1 MAGTK
6 TKTGGKKARYTPV
19 VAEQRFGRLVAKW
32 PVGITGTNVCWMCL
46 CDCGKFKSVRECNL
60 LNGETTSCRCF
71 TADRIGLKN
80 IKHGFFVGR
89 TQGGVSPE
97 AQMWS
102 KARIRARKLGLP
114 FDILPSDVVI
124 PEMCPLLEIKIQVQK
139 GTSSGNSPT
148 LDKII
153 PHLGYVKG
161 NVWVIS
167 KKANQIKTN
176 ATFLELKTFFKNMYK
191 MEAACAV

>member
-1 MAGTK
+1 MANT
-6 TKTGGKKARYTPV
+6 
-19 VAEQRFGRLVAKW
+19 
-32 PVGITGTNVCWMCL
+32 
-46 CDCGKFKSVRECNL
+46 
-60 LNGETTSCRCF
+60 
-71 TADRIGLKN
+71 
-80 IKHGFFVGR
+80 KHGFFVGR
-89 TQGGVSPE
+89 MHGKVSPE
-97 AQMWS
+97 AQMWN

-124 PEMCPLLEIKIQVQK
+124 PEVCPLLEIKIQVQK

-176 ATFLELKTFFKNMYK
+176 ATFSELKTFFKNMYK
-191 MEAACAV
+191 MEAACAF